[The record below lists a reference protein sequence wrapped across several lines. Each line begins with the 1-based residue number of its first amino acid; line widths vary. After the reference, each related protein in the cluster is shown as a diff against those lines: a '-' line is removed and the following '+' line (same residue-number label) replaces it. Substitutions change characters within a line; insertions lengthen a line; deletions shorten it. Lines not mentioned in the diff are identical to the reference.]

1 MIVSGGYKAPP
12 QVLHLTQ
19 DTHPATQH
27 NKTGSQHSEHVI
39 QHKYRRGVSRV
50 SIIVTEEGEED
61 EAGARVTS
69 LELWRSGAL
78 SGGRRGGAHTARRV
92 PGGVC
97 VLPLTPE

>member
-1 MIVSGGYKAPP
+1 MVFSM
-12 QVLHLTQ
+12 
-19 DTHPATQH
+19 
-27 NKTGSQHSEHVI
+27 N
-39 QHKYRRGVSRV
+39 RRGVIRV
-50 SIIVTEEGEED
+50 SVVVTEEGEED

-78 SGGRRGGAHTARRV
+78 SGGRRGGAHTAGRV